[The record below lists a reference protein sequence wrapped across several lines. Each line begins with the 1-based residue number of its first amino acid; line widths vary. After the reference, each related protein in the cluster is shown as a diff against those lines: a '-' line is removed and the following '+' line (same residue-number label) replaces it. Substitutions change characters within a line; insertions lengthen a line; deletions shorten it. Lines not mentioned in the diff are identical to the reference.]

1 MLGFETVL
9 PRTYNPATERNLRG
23 RSISSG
29 VRFLIQDQLNPCL
42 PPAKMRCIRSA
53 SVFAEHTRTN
63 QISCAA
69 EAVPIWMPIIG
80 AIKNAT
86 INARIDPSIS
96 AQSPSGPSEE
106 PRGKMKAGIPRIDF
120 RQGQHRFTAASAS
133 RLGLARQLS
142 GQNPTKGRLAQSPA
156 PPSLSIKANRSPSS
170 MKIRGDTVIS
180 CNYITPP
187 FLRAPRQ
194 RLISARAKCPSQT
207 AIKQKTTDASI

>member
-1 MLGFETVL
+1 LLGFETVL

-29 VRFLIQDQLNPCL
+29 VRFLIQDQLDSCL

-133 RLGLARQLS
+133 RLGLARRLR

-170 MKIRGDTVIS
+170 MKIRSLQLHHPLHSFG
-180 CNYITPP
+180 
-187 FLRAPRQ
+187 LRV
-194 RLISARAKCPSQT
+194 S
-207 AIKQKTTDASI
+207 D